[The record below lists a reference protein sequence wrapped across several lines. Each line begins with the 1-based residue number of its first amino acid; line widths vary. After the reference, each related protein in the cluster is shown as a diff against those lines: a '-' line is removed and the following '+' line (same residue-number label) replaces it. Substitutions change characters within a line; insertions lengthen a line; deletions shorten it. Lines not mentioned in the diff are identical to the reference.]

1 MTGMDVDTDFYS
13 RRFLLAMN
21 IADVTG
27 LLDLLSGSDGRYAND
42 TCINKLSPMLKKTTG
57 VNREKKLLRGPRP
70 RRGDPAQTRQRLIA
84 AAATLFNRVGYH
96 GTDSNRIAKEA
107 GYSPGTF
114 YKHFKEKRDIFLA
127 AYEGWIVSEWEA
139 FQVELAS
146 GAEPQDMARRLVELQ
161 LDFHTRWR
169 GLRAS
174 LLELV
179 FTDAVVKTVL
189 SGSETPAAGSDGTAP
204 RKDEH
209 QVSKP

>member
-1 MTGMDVDTDFYS
+1 
-13 RRFLLAMN
+13 
-21 IADVTG
+21 
-27 LLDLLSGSDGRYAND
+27 
-42 TCINKLSPMLKKTTG
+42 MLKKTTR
-57 VNREKKLLRGPRP
+57 VNREKKLLREPRP
-70 RRGDPAQTRQRLIA
+70 RRGDPAQTRLCLIA

-139 FQVELAS
+139 FQAELAL
-146 GAEPQDMARRLVELQ
+146 GGEPEDLARRLVEIQ

-179 FTDAVVKTVL
+179 FADAVVRKFYRDQRRRQLDLMAQLRASLDTRRQSREEDAIYLYTMERSCDAIGQGEPSNLGLDRGVMIEVL
-189 SGSETPAAGSDGTAP
+189 EQRVASLL
-204 RKDEH
+204 K
-209 QVSKP
+209 K

>member
-1 MTGMDVDTDFYS
+1 
-13 RRFLLAMN
+13 
-21 IADVTG
+21 
-27 LLDLLSGSDGRYAND
+27 
-42 TCINKLSPMLKKTTG
+42 MLKKTTG
-57 VNREKKLLRGPRP
+57 VNREKKLLREPRP

-139 FQVELAS
+139 FQVELAL
-146 GAEPQDMARRLVELQ
+146 GGEPENLARRLVDLQ

-179 FTDAVVKTVL
+179 FADPVVRRFYRDQRRRQLDLMAQLRAKLNTKRQSREEDAIYIYTMERSCDAIAQGELSNLGLDRGAMIEVL
-189 SGSETPAAGSDGTAP
+189 VQRVASLL
-204 RKDEH
+204 K
-209 QVSKP
+209 K

>member
-1 MTGMDVDTDFYS
+1 
-13 RRFLLAMN
+13 
-21 IADVTG
+21 
-27 LLDLLSGSDGRYAND
+27 
-42 TCINKLSPMLKKTTG
+42 MLKKTTR
-57 VNREKKLLRGPRP
+57 VNREKKLLREPRP
-70 RRGDPAQTRQRLIA
+70 RRGDPAQTRLRLIA

-139 FQVELAS
+139 FQAELAL
-146 GAEPQDMARRLVELQ
+146 GGEPEDLARRLVQIQ

-179 FTDAVVKTVL
+179 FADAVVRRFYRDQRRRQLDLMAQLRASLDTRRQSREEDAIYLYTMERSCDAIGQGEPSNLGLDRGVMIEVL
-189 SGSETPAAGSDGTAP
+189 EQRVASLL
-204 RKDEH
+204 K
-209 QVSKP
+209 K

>member
-1 MTGMDVDTDFYS
+1 
-13 RRFLLAMN
+13 
-21 IADVTG
+21 
-27 LLDLLSGSDGRYAND
+27 
-42 TCINKLSPMLKKTTG
+42 MLKKTTG

-70 RRGDPAQTRQRLIA
+70 RRGDPAQTRQRLIV

-146 GAEPQDMARRLVELQ
+146 GAEPQEMARRLVELQ

-179 FTDAVVKTVL
+179 FSDAVVTRFYRDQRRRQLDLMAELRAKMNTKYQSREEDAIYIYTMERSCDAIAQGEPSYLGLDREVMVEVL
-189 SGSETPAAGSDGTAP
+189 VQRVASLLN
-204 RKDEH
+204 KL
-209 QVSKP
+209 

>member
-1 MTGMDVDTDFYS
+1 
-13 RRFLLAMN
+13 
-21 IADVTG
+21 
-27 LLDLLSGSDGRYAND
+27 
-42 TCINKLSPMLKKTTG
+42 MLKKTTK
-57 VNREKKLLRGPRP
+57 VNREKKLLREPRP
-70 RRGDPAQTRQRLIA
+70 RRGDPVETRERLITA
-84 AAATLFNRVGYH
+84 AARLFNRVGYH

-139 FQVELAS
+139 FQAELAS

-161 LDFHTRWR
+161 VDFHTRWR

-179 FTDAVVKTVL
+179 FADVVVRRFYRDQRRRQLDLMAQLRARMNTRRQSREEDAIYIYTMERSCDAIAQGELPNLGLDRGAMIEVL
-189 SGSETPAAGSDGTAP
+189 VQRVASLL
-204 RKDEH
+204 K
-209 QVSKP
+209 Q